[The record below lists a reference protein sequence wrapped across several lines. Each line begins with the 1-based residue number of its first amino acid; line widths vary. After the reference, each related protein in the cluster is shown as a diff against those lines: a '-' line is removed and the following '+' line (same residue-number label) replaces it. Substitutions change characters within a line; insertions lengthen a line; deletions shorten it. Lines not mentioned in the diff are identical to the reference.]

1 VFLAVGLGMA
11 LGLAWRCRAWW
22 LGWALLWLV
31 VAPPAP
37 TPLPLLALALIGAL
51 AWWPPVRWG
60 YSFLRGGGGMGGAVE
75 KGRNGGS
82 PRGVPPRRGSGR
94 TALVSWGK
102 EPLPRRWLVP
112 RLVPFG
118 PHRKLVPRLH
128 PIFLQ
133 LEQLGYVTALVGSG
147 GVGKSYLLLALG
159 LAALLGLS
167 WLGQRVMKVRSVLY
181 VDAELD
187 LDTQKARGYEI
198 ARGVGLRRP
207 PGPHRLWH
215 LPWYWIRPWGLHYLQ
230 LPAGLVTAEG
240 QEALARAV
248 RRCKAELVLLDSLTI
263 GSGGA
268 ALSDPNAWNAILSFL
283 EALGIPVVLIDH
295 TALDGDRPA
304 GSFMKQAKI
313 RSLLLLRLDPK
324 TRTVTTEHAK
334 SNFGPMLGA
343 LRYRPVFEHCDPDDP
358 APGAVRFDVLDEE
371 GQPLPQNL
379 QLSAQTPARRWGKQE
394 QLVLDAYA
402 AHGPAVPM
410 VIAER
415 LRPVLGDR
423 AERVVWAATPKLE
436 KGEAIV
442 AVGKVPPA
450 SGKGRPAVRYAAVG
464 HGAPPATTA
473 EIAVAQAEQLLRER
487 TP

>member
-1 VFLAVGLGMA
+1 MA
-11 LGLAWRCRAWW
+11 LGLAWRWRAWW
-22 LGWALLWLV
+22 LGWGLLWLV
-31 VAPPAP
+31 LVPPEP
-37 TPLPLLALALIGAL
+37 THPALAGLALVL
-51 AWWPPVRWG
+51 AVATWPPVRAVWAF
-60 YSFLRGGGGMGGAVE
+60 SFLRGGGGMGGAVE
-75 KGRNGGS
+75 KRRKGES
-82 PRGVPPRRGSGR
+82 PVARRGTGR

-102 EPLPRRWLVP
+102 EPLPRRWLTP

-118 PHRKLVPRLH
+118 PARRLVARWH
-128 PIFLQ
+128 PVFLT

-159 LAALLGLS
+159 LAALLGGV

-198 ARGVGLRRP
+198 ARGLGLRRP

-215 LPWYWIRPWGLHYLQ
+215 LPWYWLRPWGLHYLQ

-248 RRCKAELVLLDSLTI
+248 KRHKVELVLLDSLTI

-283 EALGIPVVLIDH
+283 EALGVPTVLIDH

-313 RSLLLLRLDPK
+313 RSLLLLRLNK
-324 TRTVTTEHAK
+324 ETRTVTTEHAK
-334 SNFGPMLGA
+334 SNFGPMLSPI
-343 LRYRPVFEHCDPDDP
+343 RYRPVFEHCDPDDSE
-358 APGAVRFDVLDEE
+358 AGSVRFDVLGED
-371 GQPLPQNL
+371 GQPVTTV
-379 QLSAQTPARRWGKQE
+379 TPAPGKARRWGKRE
-394 QLVLDAYA
+394 QAALDAYTA
-402 AHGPAVPM
+402 RGPCTAGV
-410 VIAER
+410 VAEH
-415 LRPVLGDR
+415 LRGAWTEKDVWR
-423 AERVVWAATPKLE
+423 ATQQLE
-436 KGEAIV
+436 KGEALV
-442 AVGKVPPA
+442 RVGTVPPA

-464 HGAPPATTA
+464 QATT
-473 EIAVAQAEQLLRER
+473 EQIAVAQAEQLLRQR
-487 TP
+487 VPNAGGAGGDR